1 VADSKPEVYIAEIKS
16 NTEKLSDRALHDTL
30 VNFVRN
36 EALMGEVAL
45 KAIVPKGDTLA
56 LTRAAGH
63 KGPYDEG
70 AEITA
75 YVGIP
80 EIHKAGETD
89 PLSAKYPLFVE
100 KGTGI
105 FGDSHSEI
113 LPKTREFMK
122 LPTKGDYGIF
132 HKHVKGQ
139 EGRGF
144 MLVTFSVM
152 VGMLRVNGDA
162 FRVELTSRLKSDKLV

>member
-1 VADSKPEVYIAEIKS
+1 MAENIDLEISVKS
-16 NTEKLSDRALHDTL
+16 NTEKLSDRALHDAL

-36 EALMGEVAL
+36 EAVMGEIAL
-45 KAIVPKGDTLA
+45 KALVPKGETFS

-70 AEITA
+70 AEVTA

-89 PLSAKYPLFVE
+89 PLSARYPLFVD

-105 FGDSHSEI
+105 FGDSHATI
-113 LPKTREFMK
+113 FPKTREFMK
-122 LPTKGDYGIF
+122 LPPKGDYSIF

-144 MLVTFSVM
+144 MAATFSAM
-152 VGMLRVNGDA
+152 VAMLKINGEA
-162 FRVELTSRLKSDKLV
+162 FRVDLTSKLKADKLL